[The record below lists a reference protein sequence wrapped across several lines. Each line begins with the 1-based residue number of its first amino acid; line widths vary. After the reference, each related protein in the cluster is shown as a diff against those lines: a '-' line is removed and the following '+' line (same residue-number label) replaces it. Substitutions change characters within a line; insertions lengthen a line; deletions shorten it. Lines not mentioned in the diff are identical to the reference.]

1 MPEQEDPTYLLSQAE
16 RCRNLAKTATDE
28 RMRVTLLGMAKQYE
42 ERAEQA
48 GKPRR

>member
-1 MPEQEDPTYLLSQAE
+1 MAEQEDPTYLLSQAE

-48 GKPRR
+48 AKPCR